1 MAIDPRLTFN
11 LDNRV
16 SLDKTQI
23 KDNAQSVDEVGVNE
37 DASAKKTVSEA
48 ELNSIA
54 EDFIRSQGAVPS
66 FLNYAGYPKS
76 ICTSVN
82 EQVVHGI
89 PGSYRLRDGD
99 ILSVDIGAVI
109 NGFHGDAART
119 LLIGEVDPDVQELVK
134 VTRECFFEG
143 LRQVRPGNRISD
155 IGKAVQVYAESHG
168 YGVVR
173 DLVGHGIGRKMHEPP
188 DVPNFWDPRMGR
200 GIRLEAGMCIA
211 IEPMI
216 NMGTAD
222 VIQLSDG
229 WTVVTADGKP
239 SAHYENTVAVTD
251 GEPRLMTLHEEETV

>member
-1 MAIDPRLTFN
+1 MITIK
-11 LDNRV
+11 
-16 SLDKTQI
+16 SQSELDKMEI
-23 KDNAQSVDEVGVNE
+23 AGRIVE
-37 DASAKKTVSEA
+37 DTLNLMARTAKAGMRTD
-48 ELNSIA
+48 ELNRIA

-155 IGKAVQVYAESHG
+155 IGKAVQAYAESHG

-251 GEPRLMTLHEEETV
+251 GEPRLMTLHEEESL

>member
-1 MAIDPRLTFN
+1 MITIK
-11 LDNRV
+11 
-16 SLDKTQI
+16 SQSELDKMEI
-23 KDNAQSVDEVGVNE
+23 AGRIVE
-37 DASAKKTVSEA
+37 DTLNLMARTAKAGMRTD

-155 IGKAVQVYAESHG
+155 IGKAVQAYAESHG

-251 GEPRLMTLHEEETV
+251 GEPRLMTLHEEESL